1 MIRLDRLHW
10 LWLALAAPFLL
21 FPSAKAQP
29 GLAGHPWLVAAAYLC
44 LQTSA
49 IRNPQSAVR
58 NPQFAIPQ
66 TPLNGVLLL
75 LGLMVLVSE
84 WATFDLAYSLPKISG
99 MVLGFGVFFAVAR
112 EGERPR
118 GWTLNLLA
126 FLGIGLGI
134 AGLGLLGTRW
144 ASSKI
149 TFLDPIIAR
158 FPTLIQG
165 LQGAETGLHP
175 NEVAGALIW
184 VLPLMM
190 AVSIALMASFF
201 RSKEGKNTSP
211 QRTQST
217 RSLFSSPRPPKNGGT
232 RKRRKQGGG
241 DSPQPSKNRGT
252 RTLRESRWNAEES
265 VGTPSKLNGW
275 RLVVVMILCLLATF
289 FVAAVFLLTQSRGG
303 TSGWR

>member
-1 MIRLDRLHW
+1 
-10 LWLALAAPFLL
+10 
-21 FPSAKAQP
+21 
-29 GLAGHPWLVAAAYLC
+29 
-44 LQTSA
+44 
-49 IRNPQSAVR
+49 
-58 NPQFAIPQ
+58 
-66 TPLNGVLLL
+66 
-75 LGLMVLVSE
+75 MVLVSE
-84 WATFDLAYSLPKISG
+84 WAMFDLAYSLPKISG

-118 GWTLNLLA
+118 GWTLSLLA

-158 FPTLIQG
+158 FPTLIHG

-217 RSLFSSPRPPKNGGT
+217 RSLFSSSRPPKNGGT

-303 TSGWR
+303 TSGLR